1 MSECGIVI
9 FRSAH
14 LAVKAEKA
22 VVKSGIEC
30 KLIPAPRHL
39 SHDCGVALQ
48 FRKADRNR
56 VESAL
61 VSRRVEYECIAESD

>member
-1 MSECGIVI
+1 MSEWGIVI

-14 LAVKAEKA
+14 LAIKAEKTVGA
-22 VVKSGIEC
+22 AGIEC

-39 SHDCGVALQ
+39 SYDCGVALQ
-48 FRKADRNR
+48 FRMADRER

-61 VSRRVEYECIAESD
+61 TAGRVEYECIADPE

>member
-14 LAVKAEKA
+14 LAVKAEKT
-22 VVKSGIEC
+22 VVRSGIEC
-30 KLIPAPRHL
+30 KLVPAPRHL

-48 FRKADRNR
+48 FRKADRDR
-56 VESAL
+56 VESVL
-61 VSRRVEYECIAESD
+61 IGGRVEYECIADPE